1 MLDPGFKGVLVEV
14 IRVTIDLSS
23 EHDLLYLLYSWKN
36 ASTYNFISQ
45 IR

>member
-1 MLDPGFKGVLVEV
+1 MLDPGFKGVLVE
-14 IRVTIDLSS
+14 VTIDLSS